1 MTSAEEDG
9 ADKKKPDEP
18 KNEPAIPNVKEDS
31 TETTADGFI
40 DSGGVVYRRKL
51 PGRSNADGKSGLCL
65 QDCIEY
71 S

>member
-9 ADKKKPDEP
+9 ADTKKPDEP
-18 KNEPAIPNVKEDS
+18 KNEPAITNVNEDLA
-31 TETTADGFI
+31 ETTADSII

-65 QDCIEY
+65 QDCIEC